1 MLYSSKWVSCLGGRL
16 WMALG
21 DSMNQLEIESS
32 TFSNWTCFIAAF
44 SNLWIINLYHKIG
57 PYNTH
62 ALWIVA
68 INSCHGMG
76 LIMGWCKMYIVQMP
90 VLKPDSVIAFDYN
103 RFLDLWIIQ
112 ALKDSVLL
120 FQQQEQPIRIGQKL
134 RNQKEY
140 IKVWN

>member
-1 MLYSSKWVSCLGGRL
+1 
-16 WMALG
+16 
-21 DSMNQLEIESS
+21 
-32 TFSNWTCFIAAF
+32 
-44 SNLWIINLYHKIG
+44 
-57 PYNTH
+57 
-62 ALWIVA
+62 
-68 INSCHGMG
+68 MG